1 MIVPSRDAVIAI
13 GAFALAAVL
22 ALGGATGA
30 VHLIERQTRAE
41 IATLLQGEGFD
52 WTEVATDGLLVTL
65 SGESPT
71 EAARFRA
78 LTIAATVVDGAR
90 VLDEIAVTPS
100 LEVAAPPFQMEILR
114 NRDDVS
120 VIGLVPLAHDPE
132 ALVARIAALAPDI
145 AVSEML
151 ETADHAL
158 PAGWD
163 RAVGF
168 AIEAMR
174 VLPVSKVSVTP
185 GQVTVSALA
194 TDAQNRRELET
205 RLLQSR
211 PQGVEVTLEIN
222 APRPV
227 ITPFTLRFTIDD
239 GLPRFDACSADT
251 EAGREMILQAARDA
265 GLAGNISCTLGM
277 GAPSSR
283 WAQAAS
289 QSIAALHRLGAGA
302 VTMSDTEVSLVVPH
316 IVSAGSFDRVA
327 GELESA
333 LPDVFSLQ
341 SVRLNPPD
349 DTAERDDAPTEF
361 VAALSPE
368 GVLNLHGRLT
378 DERTRDAVQAYARAR
393 FGWGAVQMGARLD
406 ESLPEGWPLKTL
418 AAIEALS
425 ELDSGTVT
433 VRPDRIEL
441 RGVTGNAEASDT
453 VSRILSDK
461 LGQGADFSVNVTYD
475 ESLDPASQI
484 PTPERCEGWIRD
496 ILAEGQITFAPGSA
510 RIDDEAA
517 STLDQIADVMRECGA
532 LEMEIGGHTDSQG
545 SADGNLALS
554 QRRADSVLD
563 ALMARQ
569 VLISGLVA
577 KGYGE
582 ENPIA
587 DNATAAG
594 REANRRIEFRLL
606 SRIDPEP
613 FIPLERD
620 PELEATLEIRVT
632 EGTGDQPRPER
643 RPENLRV
650 PD

>member
-1 MIVPSRDAVIAI
+1 MMVPSRDALFAI
-13 GAFALAAVL
+13 GTFSLAAVL
-22 ALGGATGA
+22 ALGAATGS

-41 IATLLQGEGFD
+41 IATLLQDEGFD

-71 EAARFRA
+71 EADRFRA
-78 LTIAATVVDGAR
+78 LTVAATVVDGAR

-100 LEVAAPPFQMEILR
+100 REVAAPPFQMEILR

-120 VIGLVPLAHDPE
+120 LIGLVPQAQDAQ
-132 ALVARIAALAPDI
+132 ALVDRMAALAPGI
-145 AVSEML
+145 EVSEML
-151 ETADHAL
+151 EMADHPL

-163 RAVGF
+163 QAVSY

-174 VLPVSKVSVTP
+174 ALPVSKVSVTP
-185 GQVTVSALA
+185 GRVTVSALA
-194 TDAQNRRELET
+194 ADTQNRRELET

-211 PQGVEVTLEIN
+211 PQGVEVALEIN

-227 ITPFTLRFTIDD
+227 ITPFTLRFTIED

-251 EAGREMILQAARDA
+251 EAGRDMIVDAARAA
-265 GLAGNISCTLGM
+265 GMSGAISCTLGM

-283 WAQAAS
+283 WAEAAS
-289 QSIAALHRLGAGA
+289 QSVTALHRLGAGS
-302 VTMSDTEVSLVVPH
+302 VTISDTEVSLVVPH
-316 IVSAGSFDRVA
+316 IVSGAAFDRVA
-327 GELESA
+327 GELEGA

-341 SVRLNPPD
+341 SVRLDPPD
-349 DTAERDDAPTEF
+349 EVSEGDDASVEF
-361 VAALSPE
+361 VAALSSE
-368 GVLNLHGRLT
+368 GALNLRGRLT
-378 DERTRDAVQAYARAR
+378 DERTREAVQAYARAR
-393 FGWGAVQMGARLD
+393 FGYGAVQMAARLD
-406 ESLPEGWPLKTL
+406 EGLPEGWPLKAL
-418 AAIEALS
+418 AAIEALA

-433 VRPDRIEL
+433 VRSDRIEL
-441 RGVTGNAEASDT
+441 RGVTGNAEASDV

-461 LGQGADFSVNVTYD
+461 LEQGADFSVNVRYD
-475 ESLDPASQI
+475 ESLDPASQV
-484 PTPERCEGWIRD
+484 PTPERCEGWIRE
-496 ILAEGQITFAPGSA
+496 ILEERQIAFAPGSA
-510 RIDDEAA
+510 RVDDEAGA
-517 STLDQIADVMRECGA
+517 ILDEIAEVMRECGA

-554 QRRADSVLD
+554 QRRADAVLD
-563 ALMARQ
+563 ALMTRQ

-577 KGYGE
+577 RGYGE
-582 ENPIA
+582 EHPIA
-587 DNATAAG
+587 DNDTAAG

-613 FIPLERD
+613 YIPMERD

-632 EGTGDQPRPER
+632 EGTGDQPGPQR